1 MNEIAEAER
10 LVIDELQAESKANK
24 PMYVAEVTNAEG
36 RILVTIISANSAV
49 RLCRWFQAICDVER
63 WLSRLARVG
72 LSTRD
77 RTRLLEHEL
86 LAFDVDALGPIQI
99 VDYRQLKRC
108 ALPDVF
114 M

>member
-1 MNEIAEAER
+1 MNKIAEAQS
-10 LVIDELQAESKANK
+10 LVIDELQGESKANK
-24 PMYVAEVTNAEG
+24 PMYVAEVANAEG

-49 RLCRWFQAICDVER
+49 RFCRLFHAICDVER

-77 RTRLLEHEL
+77 RTRLQEHDL
-86 LAFDVDALGPIQI
+86 LAFDVDAFGPIRT

-108 ALPDVF
+108 ALPEVF

>member
-1 MNEIAEAER
+1 MNEIAEAES
-10 LVIDELQAESKANK
+10 LVIDELQGESKANK
-24 PMYVAEVTNAEG
+24 PMYVAEVANAEG
-36 RILVTIISANSAV
+36 RILVTIISASSAV
-49 RLCRWFQAICDVER
+49 RFCRLFHAICDAER

-86 LAFDVDALGPIQI
+86 LTFDVDALGPIRI
-99 VDYRQLKRC
+99 ADYRQLKRC
-108 ALPDVF
+108 SLPDVF